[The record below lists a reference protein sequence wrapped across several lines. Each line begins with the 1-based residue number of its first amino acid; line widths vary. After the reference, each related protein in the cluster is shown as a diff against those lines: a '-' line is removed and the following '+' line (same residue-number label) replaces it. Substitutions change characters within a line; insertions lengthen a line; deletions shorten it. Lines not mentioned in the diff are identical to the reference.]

1 MDELFTLGGLMVVLA
16 TAPFDMWAI
25 AFWLLGAVVAVLLVV
40 GAIVAARAFIRR
52 RTRRRVAESS
62 AALEMLGRLNH
73 RFEEAVAP
81 LPPISFSFEVRL
93 DSKPKFDAFNLGR
106 RFREEVLQREQFIAE
121 QMDLRRQVLRH
132 YLDYE
137 ARVGAEAMPK
147 LGRSERPDVPK
158 DRFDVVEGELFTEL
172 LLDRPTP
179 QARILGVARYTSPQG
194 RNSYEESHEW
204 GFDDLRQEM
213 GLAREDRERRST
225 TQFLRERER
234 SLMTP
239 KLRIDVLQRD
249 GRRCRACGATAD
261 DATLHIDHIVPVS
274 RGGLTEMSN
283 LQVLCQSCNLGKSNR
298 FVG

>member
-1 MDELFTLGGLMVVLA
+1 MVVLS
-16 TAPFDMWAI
+16 TAPFDIWAVAI
-25 AFWLLGAVVAVLLVV
+25 WLLGVIAAVLLVV
-40 GAIVAARAFIRR
+40 GVIAGARAALRR

-81 LPPISFSFEVRL
+81 LPPISFSFEMRL

-106 RFREEVLQREQFIAE
+106 RFREEVLQREQAIVE
-121 QMDLRRQVLRH
+121 QMDVRRQVLRD

-137 ARVGAEAMPK
+137 ARVGAEALPR
-147 LGRSERPDVPK
+147 LGRSERADVAK
-158 DRFDVVEGELFTEL
+158 TRFDAVEEQLFTEIL
-172 LLDRPTP
+172 LERPTP
-179 QARILGVARYTSPQG
+179 QARIVGVARYTSPQG
-194 RNSYEESHEW
+194 RNSYEKSHTW
-204 GFDDLRQEM
+204 GFDDLRQEL

-225 TQFLRERER
+225 TQFLRDRER
-234 SLMTP
+234 SLLTP
-239 KLRIDVLQRD
+239 KMRIDVLRRD

-261 DATLHIDHIVPVS
+261 DATLHIDHIIPVS

>member
-1 MDELFTLGGLMVVLA
+1 MVVLS
-16 TAPFDMWAI
+16 TAPFDIWAV
-25 AFWLLGAVVAVLLVV
+25 ALWLLAVVAAILLVV
-40 GAIVAARAFIRR
+40 GVIAGARAALRR

-93 DSKPKFDAFNLGR
+93 DSKPKFDAFDLGR
-106 RFREEVLQREQFIAE
+106 RFREEVLQREQAIVE
-121 QMDLRRQVLRH
+121 QMDVRRQVLRH

-137 ARVGAEAMPK
+137 ARVGAEALPR
-147 LGRSERPDVPK
+147 LGRSERADVAK
-158 DRFDVVEGELFTEL
+158 TRFDAVEEQLFTEIL
-172 LLDRPTP
+172 LERPTP
-179 QARILGVARYTSPQG
+179 QARIVGVARYTSPQG
-194 RNSYEESHEW
+194 RNSYEKSYIW
-204 GFDDLRQEM
+204 GFDDLRQEL

-225 TQFLRERER
+225 TQFLRDRER
-234 SLMTP
+234 SLLTP
-239 KLRIDVLQRD
+239 KIRIDVLQRD

-261 DATLHIDHIVPVS
+261 DATLHIDHIIPIS